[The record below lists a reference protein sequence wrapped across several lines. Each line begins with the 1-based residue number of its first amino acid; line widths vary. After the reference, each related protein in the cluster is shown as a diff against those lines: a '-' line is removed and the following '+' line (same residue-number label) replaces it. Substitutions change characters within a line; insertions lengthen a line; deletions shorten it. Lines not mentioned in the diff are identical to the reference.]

1 MQDPIE
7 ALNKL
12 SALEGGPK
20 TKLVRVPVAPVIDFG
35 VALDQ
40 YMAYTQKEFEC
51 GWCDAE
57 SGNPPCQ
64 VSEAYNAGYYQ
75 SYACQACHE
84 GQTEGYPN
92 D

>member
-7 ALNKL
+7 QLNRL
-12 SALEGGPK
+12 SALEGGPR
-20 TKLVRVPVAPVIDFG
+20 TKLVRVPVTPVIEFG

-40 YMAYTQKEFEC
+40 YMAYAQKEFEC

-64 VSEAYNAGYYQ
+64 VSEAYNSGYTQ
-75 SYACQACHE
+75 SYAVQMNNDA
-84 GQTEGYPN
+84 QSEGYPN